1 MTILRIRNAIAIYIA
16 KEIKKTIKVIAIA
29 NKLERI
35 KQNITQ
41 PA

>member
-1 MTILRIRNAIAIYIA
+1 MTILGIRNIVVMHMA

-35 KQNITQ
+35 M
-41 PA
+41 